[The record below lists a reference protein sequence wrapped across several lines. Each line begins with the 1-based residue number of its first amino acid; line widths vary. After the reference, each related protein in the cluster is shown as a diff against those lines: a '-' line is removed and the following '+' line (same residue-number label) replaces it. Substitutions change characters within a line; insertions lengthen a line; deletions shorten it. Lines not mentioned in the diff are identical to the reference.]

1 MADAVEKALSGGEP
15 LLAQAGTGTGKS
27 LAYLAGALTAAAEA
41 GTRTV
46 ISTATLALQ
55 RQILVKDA
63 PVVADAAEHVC
74 GARPSVAVLKGWSNY
89 LCRHKISGGYPD
101 DDEDTL
107 FSTPRSDLETQVAR
121 LREWAETTETGE
133 RDDLD
138 PGVSDR
144 AWRQV
149 SISKLECLGT
159 KCPFSSECFPMLA
172 RARANEA
179 DVIVTNHA
187 LLGIAAFG
195 SPGALP
201 EFDALIVDEA
211 HDIVPRA
218 TSAATVELSAPAVER
233 AARATRRIAPIAA
246 EALETA
252 ASQLR
257 DALDSLDEGRL
268 IEIPGVIS
276 AAAITLAS
284 AVREALTALRGE
296 DDGARA
302 SLKGALTE
310 LVEICDRALS
320 DSVVARRDVAWIGID
335 RNDIPRL
342 VLAPL
347 DVSQGIR
354 DHLLNERAVVAT
366 SATLSLGGRF
376 DAAARALGLSDFTAE
391 DFGSPFDYS
400 AQGIVYAA
408 AHLPKPTR
416 DGIADDALAEL
427 VDLIDASSGGAL
439 CLFSSRRGAEAAAK
453 YVAARVSLPV
463 YCQGEDTMSRLI
475 ERFRDDPASC
485 LFGTLSLWQGVD
497 VPGEACRLVT
507 IDRIPFPRP
516 DDPMVQAR
524 TEVAERAGRSGFMD
538 VSLQHA
544 ALMIAQG
551 AGRLIRTTSDRGV
564 VAILD
569 SRVVHARYG
578 RFILDSMPGFWRTTN
593 PELARAALRRLS
605 AGS

>member
-1 MADAVEKALSGGEP
+1 MTEAVEAALSGGDA

-27 LAYLAGALTAAAEA
+27 LAYLSAALTAASE
-41 GTRTV
+41 GGMRTV

-63 PVVADAAEHVC
+63 PVVAEAVEQIC
-74 GARPSVAVLKGWSNY
+74 GTRPSVAVLKGWSNY
-89 LCRHKISGGYPD
+89 VCRHKISGGYPEED
-101 DDEDTL
+101 DGTL
-107 FSTPRSDLETQVAR
+107 FATPRSDLESQVAR
-121 LREWAETTETGE
+121 LREWAESTETGE

-149 SISKLECLGT
+149 SISKLECMGS
-159 KCPFSSECFPMLA
+159 KCPFAGECFPMAA
-172 RARANEA
+172 RERAGES
-179 DVIVTNHA
+179 DVVVTNHA

-195 SPGALP
+195 SPGVLP

-218 TSAATVELSAPAVER
+218 TSAATVELSAPLVER
-233 AARATRRIAPIAA
+233 AARAIRPLSPIAA
-246 EALETA
+246 GSLESAAAQLREALESHA
-252 ASQLR
+252 
-257 DALDSLDEGRL
+257 EGRL
-268 IEIPGVIS
+268 VEVPGAITS
-276 AAAITLAS
+276 AAITVA
-284 AVREALTALRGE
+284 AAAREALTALRGE
-296 DDGARA
+296 VDGARA
-302 SLKGALTE
+302 SLKASLTV
-310 LVEICDRALS
+310 LVEMCDRALS
-320 DSVVARRDVAWIGID
+320 DSVRTRKDVAWIGID
-335 RNDIPRL
+335 RTETPRL
-342 VLAPL
+342 ILAPL
-347 DVSQGIR
+347 DVSEGIR
-354 DHLLNERAVVAT
+354 EHLLNERSVVAT

-376 DAAARALGLSDFTAE
+376 DAAARALGLVTYVAE
-391 DFGSPFDYS
+391 DFGSPFDYGV
-400 AQGIVYAA
+400 QGIVYAA
-408 AHLPKPTR
+408 SHLPKPTR
-416 DGIADDALAEL
+416 EGISEDALAEL
-427 VDLIDASSGGAL
+427 VDLIDASGGGAL

-453 YVAARVSLPV
+453 YAAERTDVPI

-475 ERFRDDPASC
+475 ERFRSEASSC

-497 VPGEACRLVT
+497 VPGDACRLVT

-516 DDPMVQAR
+516 DDPIVQAR
-524 TEVAERAGRSGFMD
+524 TEVAEKSGRSGFME

-544 ALMIAQG
+544 ALLIAQG